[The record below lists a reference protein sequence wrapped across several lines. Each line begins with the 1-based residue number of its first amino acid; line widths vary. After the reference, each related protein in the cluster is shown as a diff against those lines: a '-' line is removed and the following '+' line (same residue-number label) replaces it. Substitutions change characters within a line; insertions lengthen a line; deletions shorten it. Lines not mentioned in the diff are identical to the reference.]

1 MDDAT
6 APLLLFIVG
15 PPAVGKMSVGQSI
28 AERTGLRLFHNH
40 ISIEVALR
48 YFDYGTPAFRRLNDE
63 IRRRIIEEVA
73 ASDLPGLVFTYVWAF
88 NVPGDQAVVDE
99 YARPFRERGA
109 RVLFAELEASQ
120 AERLKRNES
129 VSRLAEK
136 PSKRD
141 VEASRRRLLENDAQY
156 RLNSG
161 GKFDERPDYL
171 RIDNTLLSPGEV
183 AERVIEHFGLPR
195 LSLRGLTAC
204 ARLRRKWPGC
214 CHRSGSRSRAA
225 TGAPARRQVRSALGP
240 RRTRRPQCA
249 CAP

>member
-1 MDDAT
+1 MPWRSSVVLAYCPAMDDALP
-6 APLLLFIVG
+6 PLLLFVVG
-15 PPAVGKMSVGQSI
+15 PPAVGKMSVGQAI

-88 NVPGDQAVVDE
+88 DVPEDQAVVDE
-99 YARPFRERGA
+99 YARPFRERGS

-120 AERLKRNES
+120 DERLKRNEC

-156 RLNSG
+156 QLNSG
-161 GKFDERPDYL
+161 GKFDGRPDYL
-171 RIDNTLLSPGEV
+171 RIDNTLLTPGEV
-183 AERVIEHFGLPR
+183 AERVIERFGLPR
-195 LSLRGLTAC
+195 LFLRGLC
-204 ARLRRKWPGC
+204 R
-214 CHRSGSRSRAA
+214 
-225 TGAPARRQVRSALGP
+225 
-240 RRTRRPQCA
+240 
-249 CAP
+249 